1 MHKIMDFRSDTVT
14 RPTDEMRK
22 VIASAEVGDDIYGDD
37 PSSNALSAYA
47 AEITGKEAALYA
59 CSGTMGNLLAFCTA
73 GHQGESIIVG
83 TRAHVW
89 NFEVG
94 GLAAV
99 AGLCPYSVC
108 DDDGI
113 PKISDIEQAFHGGE
127 DIHHAPTTMLA
138 LENTHNFAGGIAVPP
153 DAFAAAARTAHKMGL
168 HVHLDGARIFNA
180 AVFHGV
186 DVKEYTKEA
195 DSVQFCL
202 SKGLGAPL
210 GSMLCG
216 THDFI
221 ERAKK
226 WRKRLGG
233 SQRQLGIAA
242 AAGLYAL
249 KNNIPRLAE
258 DHKNAKKLSELLT
271 KGGVDVEHKEN
282 STNMVFFD
290 LGDSKISGDD
300 FVRICAERGLLLDR
314 AASPRRVR
322 LVTHLDIDSD
332 DIERAAETILSV
344 LAL

>member
-113 PKISDIEQAFHGGE
+113 PKSPISNRLSMTEKTYITLRQRCLRSKTR
-127 DIHHAPTTMLA
+127 IILP
-138 LENTHNFAGGIAVPP
+138 
-153 DAFAAAARTAHKMGL
+153 AA
-168 HVHLDGARIFNA
+168 
-180 AVFHGV
+180 
-186 DVKEYTKEA
+186 
-195 DSVQFCL
+195 
-202 SKGLGAPL
+202 
-210 GSMLCG
+210 
-216 THDFI
+216 
-221 ERAKK
+221 
-226 WRKRLGG
+226 
-233 SQRQLGIAA
+233 
-242 AAGLYAL
+242 
-249 KNNIPRLAE
+249 
-258 DHKNAKKLSELLT
+258 
-271 KGGVDVEHKEN
+271 
-282 STNMVFFD
+282 
-290 LGDSKISGDD
+290 
-300 FVRICAERGLLLDR
+300 
-314 AASPRRVR
+314 
-322 LVTHLDIDSD
+322 
-332 DIERAAETILSV
+332 
-344 LAL
+344 